1 MDARQFVPSAPIR
14 PHLARQQW
22 KQLASLSSGHSN
34 ASYLIYADM
43 QKAEIAGVAAAVFK
57 TTDKHSSEF
66 LPVGTAYIEAE
77 KLKKSLAEQS
87 SPQ

>member
-1 MDARQFVPSAPIR
+1 MF
-14 PHLARQQW
+14 LTC
-22 KQLASLSSGHSN
+22 LC
-34 ASYLIYADM
+34 DM

-77 KLKKSLAEQS
+77 KLKKSLAEQP